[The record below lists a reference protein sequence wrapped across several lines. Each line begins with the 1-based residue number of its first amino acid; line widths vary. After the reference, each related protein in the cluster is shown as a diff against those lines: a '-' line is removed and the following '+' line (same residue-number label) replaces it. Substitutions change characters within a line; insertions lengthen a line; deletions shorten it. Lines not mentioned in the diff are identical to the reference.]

1 MNSPLRSKIALLSVF
16 IVLASASNLLR
27 AADPTGRW
35 KSEFETQAGQMKYTY
50 DLKTDGDKVT
60 GQAIRDRDGEIVTN
74 AITDG
79 KTTNDD
85 ISFVETA
92 KIQDQDIRIEYSGKI
107 AGTEMKL
114 TRKVGDFG
122 TSDIVAHLETN
133 AATTASI
140 DGNWQS
146 EFDSGV
152 GHQKYSYTFKVA
164 DGKVTGQA
172 IRDLND
178 EKTTN
183 TITGKV
189 TGTDLTFTEPL
200 KVADAEIDIEYS
212 GKIDGDKLELTRKVG
227 DYGTTDITV
236 TRAKDPAP
244 K

>member
-1 MNSPLRSKIALLSVF
+1 MKSPFPFKTTLL
-16 IVLASASNLLR
+16 LAATIFATVPTLL

-50 DLKTDGDKVT
+50 DLKSDAGKIT
-60 GQAIRDRDGEIVTN
+60 GTAIRDRDGEIATN
-74 AITDG
+74 AITEG

-85 ISFVETA
+85 ISFIETA

-107 AGTEMKL
+107 AGPEMKL

-122 TSDIVAHLETN
+122 TSEIVAHLETN
-133 AATTASI
+133 AASTASI

-152 GHQKYSYTFKVA
+152 GHQKYTYTFKLA
-164 DGKVTGQA
+164 DGKITGQA

-189 TGTDLTFTEPL
+189 TGTDVTFTEPL
-200 KVADAEIDIEYS
+200 KAQGADIDVEYS

-227 DYGTTDITV
+227 DYSTADITV
-236 TRAKDPAP
+236 TRAK
-244 K
+244 